1 MRASIRS
8 WLVGLGCIAAVVS
21 AGVWTVRG
29 GTQSGGLG
37 HVVLNTPS
45 GVLWTWANNSDGQL
59 GNNSTTARRVPGTV
73 SGVGT
78 ITAVAAGATHTLA
91 LDTTGRIWAFGDNFY
106 GALGDGTTTD
116 RLLPVQLAL
125 TSVTQIAAG
134 AHHSMALRSTGE
146 LYVWGRNTDGQLGL
160 GNTT

>member
-8 WLVGLGCIAAVVS
+8 WLVGLAGIAVLVG

-37 HVVLNTPS
+37 HVVLTTPS

-59 GNNSTTARRVPGTV
+59 GSNSTTARRYPASVA
-73 SGVGT
+73 GVGT

-91 LDTTGRIWAFGDNFY
+91 LDTTGRIWAFGDNAF

-125 TSVTQIAAG
+125 TSV
-134 AHHSMALRSTGE
+134 
-146 LYVWGRNTDGQLGL
+146 V
-160 GNTT
+160 